1 MQKTPNAPNAWIVE
15 MEDAA
20 DVRIWGLTPPQRQRR
35 LLERAGCVS
44 IRSVSPDESVPDPLE
59 CETVMIARADAICD
73 ERLIEGVLAA
83 TNAVLV
89 APRRQGWGGP
99 VAAHVSAEH
108 AADVLEMMRRAASGQ
123 TDAAD
128 RVLADG
134 LSDSCMDRSS
144 RLRLVG
150 PADVASSYTVK
161 LRKFDPPFIYPARA
175 EAARAVEDRLF
186 ESSYKGVT
194 DLITKWLWPKPA
206 AAVVRVLANTGVKP
220 NTVTVLSWLLTI
232 AAGVLFWKGWFGVG
246 LLCGWAMTFLDT
258 VDGKLARVTMTS
270 SRIGHVLDHGLD
282 IVHPPIWYLLW
293 GMGLHSGDYATSQS
307 LYAATLIVV
316 VGYLVGR
323 ALEGAF
329 ILRFKFEMHCWRPI
343 DSLFRTISARRNP
356 NLILLS
362 VGTLGGRPDLGLV
375 MVAIWTVV
383 SIGFHL
389 ERLVQALVER
399 SKGAEIVCWHEAQI
413 ATAEGPEA
421 HVGAVR

>member
-1 MQKTPNAPNAWIVE
+1 MSDPRPQSLPDEFIEPLAR
-15 MEDAA
+15 AA
-20 DVRIWGLTPPQRQRR
+20 ARLGPFARQILWYQDVPSTNDLAAA
-35 LLERAGCVS
+35 LAERGAREGCV
-44 IRSVSPDESVPDPLE
+44 V
-59 CETVMIARADAICD
+59 
-73 ERLIEGVLAA
+73 
-83 TNAVLV
+83 V
-89 APRRQGWGGP
+89 ANGQSAGRGRQGRSWASPPGAGLY
-99 VAAHVSAEH
+99 VSTVLRPAEH
-108 AADVLEMMRRAASGQ
+108 
-123 TDAAD
+123 T
-128 RVLADG
+128 
-134 LSDSCMDRSS
+134 
-144 RLRLVG
+144 LR
-150 PADVASSYTVK
+150 
-161 LRKFDPPFIYPARA
+161 
-175 EAARAVEDRLF
+175 
-186 ESSYKGVT
+186 
-194 DLITKWLWPKPA
+194 
-206 AAVVRVLANTGVKP
+206 
-220 NTVTVLSWLLTI
+220 LLTI
-232 AAGVLFWKGWFGVG
+232 AAGVLFWTGWFGAG

-362 VGTLGGRPDLGLV
+362 VATLGGRPDLGLV